1 MGPRSLIYFP
11 KKCIKVRMYIY
22 ICKTLRF
29 IEKCKNESNV
39 LLLPPLSLVV
49 HWTHFPL
56 KPPIAQCALRPT
68 IARCAR
74 FESAH
79 SAQSAQSA
87 HSASAQVASG
97 GGAYLLSS
105 ILVSPLEPANFQAGI
120 VPARLRSR
128 LPTRWCSRFQ
138 IPGCQLRCV
147 PGCLLGCSQ
156 GLIGCVPGCVGFPGS
171 RLPASSL
178 ADFPL
183 TYLGVRASLHFSS
196 KLRRLSTQP
205 EVGKRKTREI
215 LIVLIIRSRCQ
226 FKAIVHFFM

>member
-1 MGPRSLIYFP
+1 MRFLAFKQEFLFVKKISLGQAVWAKIKRLYNCECWKQQLCWLLLFMGPRSLIYFP

-22 ICKTLRF
+22 ICKTLLF

-105 ILVSPLEPANFQAGI
+105 ILVSPLEPANF
-120 VPARLRSR
+120 
-128 LPTRWCSRFQ
+128 
-138 IPGCQLRCV
+138 
-147 PGCLLGCSQ
+147 
-156 GLIGCVPGCVGFPGS
+156 
-171 RLPASSL
+171 
-178 ADFPL
+178 
-183 TYLGVRASLHFSS
+183 
-196 KLRRLSTQP
+196 
-205 EVGKRKTREI
+205 
-215 LIVLIIRSRCQ
+215 
-226 FKAIVHFFM
+226 